1 MKSVLLIVAFTL
13 AFTMIFLLDVLG
25 KRRRRRAKYLYKKAF
40 DVFNRINWNMSA
52 AQVKDVFKGR
62 EFFDYRERKGILF
75 VGYRDNHNGLDTAV
89 SFCFVNGGE
98 RLVRVKFV
106 FFGISKIDVDL
117 IFERLCSLHG
127 LPLPP
132 DRGSEAVWDLKE
144 GFLILRGL
152 GAQVQLI
159 LRNKG
164 YEYDGLIQEKPT
176 LGFK

>member
-13 AFTMIFLLDVLG
+13 AFTVIFLLDVLG
-25 KRRRRRAKYLYKKAF
+25 KRRQRRAQYLYKKAF
-40 DVFNRINWNMSA
+40 DVFNRISWNMSV

-62 EFFDYRERKGILF
+62 GFSDYRERKGVLF

-106 FFGISKIDVDL
+106 FWGISKIDLDL
-117 IFERLCSLHG
+117 IFERLCSLYG

-132 DRGSEAVWDLKE
+132 DRGSEAIWDLKE

-152 GAQVQLI
+152 GAQAQLI

-164 YEYDGLIQEKPT
+164 YEHYDLAQEKP